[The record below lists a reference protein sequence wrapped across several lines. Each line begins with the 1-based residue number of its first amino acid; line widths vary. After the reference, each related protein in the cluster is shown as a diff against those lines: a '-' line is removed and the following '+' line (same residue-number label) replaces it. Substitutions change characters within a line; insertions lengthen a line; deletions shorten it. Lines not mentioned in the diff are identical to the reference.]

1 MVAIAGHFDPGGPGP
16 NPQHGMAKPFLA
28 LAFASVITA
37 FGLMA
42 CGVAS
47 SVEQRSDRRR
57 AAAGLP
63 PRSAG
68 PR

>member
-1 MVAIAGHFDPGGPGP
+1 
-16 NPQHGMAKPFLA
+16 MA
-28 LAFASVITA
+28 T
-37 FGLMA
+37 
-42 CGVAS
+42 GVAS
-47 SVEQRSDRRR
+47 AVEQRSDRRR

>member
-1 MVAIAGHFDPGGPGP
+1 
-16 NPQHGMAKPFLA
+16 MARPFMFLA
-28 LAFASVITA
+28 VVFVITA
-37 FGLMA
+37 FGVLA
-42 CGVAS
+42 TGVAS